1 MSRWTLD
8 DIPWDRFDSSKVD
21 ADLLAV
27 AKAASLVERNGGDYA
42 TYLCNVFADDAEFR
56 ELALRW
62 AAEEE
67 QHGMALGRWAQP
79 EEYAYTVCFLASE
92 ESSFIT
98 GQCLSPNGGM
108 SIVGF

>member
-1 MSRWTLD
+1 M
-8 DIPWDRFDSSKVD
+8 PYVKVGKRFVHYWAPRPIKEATGQVVLMVHGAYDCQ
-21 ADLLAV
+21 
-27 AKAASLVERNGGDYA
+27 DYWKHVYA
-42 TYLCNVFADDAEFR
+42 GLK
-56 ELALRW
+56 
-62 AAEEE
+62 AEEKKVP
-67 QHGMALGRWAQP
+67 LGRWAQP